1 MTKEAQKAEDDLI
14 QHYRELSETI
24 SRDSEVSDNNAEVAR
39 ETFRAVKANAL
50 REAATAYAE
59 SGRTQTPGVTDV
71 LAFLHHQADRIE
83 DASAIQALRKLT
95 EKES

>member
-24 SRDSEVSDNNAEVAR
+24 SRDSEVSDSNAEVAR

-50 REAATAYAE
+50 REAADMFALGFDATYP
-59 SGRTQTPGVTDV
+59 GQTVRDK
-71 LAFLHHQADRIE
+71 LRAKADRIE
-83 DASAIQALRKLT
+83 Q
-95 EKES
+95 EES